1 MKQDRL
7 NIQYATLYEIIL
19 QRYSNV
25 TPDSIKQKLI
35 NSEFDFE
42 IENPIENTNKT
53 LTIKKKEYI
62 NSEVSIALKKLS
74 KSKKTDEELEDYDD
88 TYYFDEEVSKEQK
101 VDYKYYQHAIIIG
114 VPTTT
119 SSGKPSKRNAY
130 YRLNKNIQF
139 STTDRHELE
148 QASKFL
154 YLQFTN
160 NENALVDDDMVKY
173 ITAERKTIIEDD
185 YKDFLVD
192 TFVQITTHKDK
203 IKNKKYSLHLLL
215 TLVSLQAKV
224 NIQVNSNNSIYNLNN
239 IVIDSLVFNKDKF
252 DIKCNGIQFTL
263 SSVEDIK
270 LIQSASANTI
280 KRNIQETNKILH
292 NYSESLQKYFKY
304 FVDNFTSTYDIF
316 FHNY

>member
-1 MKQDRL
+1 MKQDRF
-7 NIQYATLYEIIL
+7 NIHYATLYEIIVN
-19 QRYSNV
+19 RYEGL
-25 TPDSIKQKLI
+25 TPDSIKRELVDS
-35 NSEFDFE
+35 NVDFE
-42 IENPIENTNKT
+42 IEKPLQNTNKT
-53 LTIKKKEYI
+53 LMTKKEEYI
-62 NSEVSIALKKLS
+62 NAEVSRALKQLT
-74 KSKKTDEELEDYDD
+74 KSKRPEIEVEECDDEELTEQQQADYE
-88 TYYFDEEVSKEQK
+88 YYPHTIV
-101 VDYKYYQHAIIIG
+101 IG
-114 VPTTT
+114 EPKITN
-119 SSGKPSKRNAY
+119 SGKPSKRNAY

-203 IKNKKYSLHLLL
+203 IKDKKYSLHLLL

-224 NIQVNSNNSIYNLNN
+224 NIQVNSNNSIYALNN
-239 IVIDSLVFNKDKF
+239 IAIESLVFDKDKF

-263 SSVEDIK
+263 YSIEDITF
-270 LIQSASANTI
+270 IQSASINTI
-280 KRNIQETNKILH
+280 KANIQETDKILC
-292 NYSESLQKYFKY
+292 NYSEALQKYFRY
-304 FVDNFTSTYDIF
+304 FVDNFTSPYDVF
-316 FHNY
+316 FQDY